1 MFWNKNEKP
10 NYMYVSNEIDF
21 SNITTS
27 CFLKDAQIYT
37 QYGVRYLRL
46 VYQYEDDNGIHELTI
61 PQVEFPFGN
70 RLNLK
75 HIYGAIPAQ
84 RRVSIRLCTEGD
96 VANVYLHDTKS
107 HDGLVYYTDKIIKR
121 KPKKMTIEEI
131 EQKLGYK
138 VEIVSSKKE
147 K

>member
-1 MFWNKNEKP
+1 
-10 NYMYVSNEIDF
+10 MYNEIDF
-21 SNITTS
+21 SNVKTS
-27 CFLKDAQIYT
+27 CFLKDAQIYMLD
-37 QYGVRYLRL
+37 GSRYLQL
-46 VYQYEDDNGIHELTI
+46 VYQYEDKDGIHELTI

-75 HIYGAIPAQ
+75 HIYETNPAL

-107 HDGLVYYTDKIIKR
+107 NDGMVYYVDKIIKR

-131 EQKLGYK
+131 EQKLGCK
-138 VEIVSSKKE
+138 IEIVSSKKE

>member
-21 SNITTS
+21 SNVKTS
-27 CFLKDAQIYT
+27 CFLKEAEIYM
-37 QYGVRYLRL
+37 QDGVRYLRL
-46 VYQYEDDNGIHELTI
+46 MYQYEDDNGVHELTI

-70 RLNLK
+70 RLNL
-75 HIYGAIPAQ
+75 IYIHENNPELK
-84 RRVSIRLCTEGD
+84 RVSIRLCTEGD
-96 VANVYLHDTKS
+96 VTNVFLYDTKTD
-107 HDGLVYYTDKIIKR
+107 DGFVYYTDKIIKH

>member
-1 MFWNKNEKP
+1 
-10 NYMYVSNEIDF
+10 MYASNEIDF
-21 SNITTS
+21 SNVKTS
-27 CFLKDAQIYT
+27 CFLKDAQIYM
-37 QYGVRYLRL
+37 QDGIRYLKL
-46 VYQYEDDNGIHELTI
+46 VYRYEDKDGIHELTI

-75 HIYGAIPAQ
+75 HIYETNPAL

-107 HDGLVYYTDKIIKR
+107 SDGMVYYLDRIIKH

-131 EQKLGYK
+131 EKKLGYK
-138 VEIVSSKKE
+138 IKIVSRKKE
-147 K
+147 E

>member
-1 MFWNKNEKP
+1 MHD
-10 NYMYVSNEIDF
+10 YNEIIMD
-21 SNITTS
+21 NLRNK
-27 CFLKDAQIYT
+27 CFLKDAQIYIQDDT
-37 QYGVRYLRL
+37 RYLKL
-46 VYQYEDDNGIHELTI
+46 VYEYEDSYGIHELTI

-75 HIYGAIPAQ
+75 HVYEANPAL
-84 RRVSIRLCTEGD
+84 RRCSIRLCTEGD
-96 VANVYLHDTKS
+96 VANVFLHNTKTD
-107 HDGLVYYTDKIIKR
+107 DGFMYYTDKIVKY

>member
-1 MFWNKNEKP
+1 
-10 NYMYVSNEIDF
+10 MYASNEIDF
-21 SNITTS
+21 SNVKTS
-27 CFLKDAQIYT
+27 CFLKDAQIYMLD
-37 QYGVRYLRL
+37 GSRYLQL
-46 VYQYEDDNGIHELTI
+46 VYQYEDEVGIHELTI

-75 HIYGAIPAQ
+75 HIYKTNPAL
-84 RRVSIRLCTEGD
+84 RRVSIRLCTKGD

-107 HDGLVYYTDKIIKR
+107 DDGMVYYLDKIIKY

-138 VEIVSSKKE
+138 IEIVSRKKE
-147 K
+147 E

>member
-1 MFWNKNEKP
+1 
-10 NYMYVSNEIDF
+10 MYDSNEINMNDIR
-21 SNITTS
+21 NK

-37 QYGVRYLRL
+37 QDDTRYLKL
-46 VYQYEDDNGIHELTI
+46 VYEYEDSHGIHELTI

-70 RLNLK
+70 RLGLTYICENNPEL
-75 HIYGAIPAQ
+75 Q
-84 RRVSIRLCTEGD
+84 RLAIRLCTVGD
-96 VANVYLHDTKS
+96 FANVFLYDTKS
-107 HDGLVYYTDKIIKR
+107 NDGLVYYVDKIIKR

-138 VEIVSSKKE
+138 IEIVSSKKE

>member
-1 MFWNKNEKP
+1 
-10 NYMYVSNEIDF
+10 MYDSNEIIMD
-21 SNITTS
+21 NLEKTV
-27 CFLKDAQIYT
+27 FLKDAQIYI
-37 QYGVRYLRL
+37 QDGSRYLKL
-46 VYQYEDDNGIHELTI
+46 VYEYEDSYGIHELTI

-70 RLNLK
+70 RLNL
-75 HIYGAIPAQ
+75 IYIHENNPALQ
-84 RRVSIRLCTEGD
+84 RLSIRLCTEGD
-96 VANVYLHDTKS
+96 VTSVYLYDTKS
-107 HDGLVYYTDKIIKR
+107 YDGLVYYTDKIIKR

>member
-1 MFWNKNEKP
+1 MHD
-10 NYMYVSNEIDF
+10 YNEIIMD
-21 SNITTS
+21 NLRNK

-37 QYGVRYLRL
+37 QDDTRYLKL
-46 VYQYEDDNGIHELTI
+46 VYEYEDSYGIHELTI

-75 HIYGAIPAQ
+75 HVYEANPAL
-84 RRVSIRLCTEGD
+84 RRYSIRLCTEGD
-96 VANVYLHDTKS
+96 VANVFLHNTKTD
-107 HDGLVYYTDKIIKR
+107 DGFMYYTDKIIKY

>member
-1 MFWNKNEKP
+1 
-10 NYMYVSNEIDF
+10 MYNSNEIIMD
-21 SNITTS
+21 NLRNK
-27 CFLKDAQIYT
+27 CFLKDAQIYIQDDT
-37 QYGVRYLRL
+37 RYLKL
-46 VYQYEDDNGIHELTI
+46 VYEYEDSYGIHELTI

-70 RLNLK
+70 RLNLI
-75 HIYGAIPAQ
+75 HICENNPALQ
-84 RRVSIRLCTEGD
+84 RLSVRLCTEGD
-96 VANVYLHDTKS
+96 VTSVYLYDTKS
-107 HDGLVYYTDKIIKR
+107 DDGLVYYTDKIIKY